1 MAGHEQLKK
10 SRVVKVNSE
19 ETWDLFVTKAR
30 DQGCPVKSSSSL
42 YTPNTPLLHTYIFL
56 FTYTHIYIV
65 VHFTASWCLPSVAMN
80 PFFEEMALSYRDVLF
95 LVVDVDEVKEVAT
108 RMEIKAM
115 PTFVLMREGAQ
126 VDKLVGANPA
136 EIKKRIH
143 GFVHSFRSYFIS

>member
-1 MAGHEQLKK
+1 MPIYMIIFYKRERGGKEEAMAGHEQLKK

-30 DQGCPVKSSSSL
+30 DQGCP
-42 YTPNTPLLHTYIFL
+42 
-56 FTYTHIYIV
+56 IV

-143 GFVHSFRSYFIS
+143 V

>member
-19 ETWDLFVTKAR
+19 ETWDLFITKAR
-30 DQGCPVKSSSSL
+30 DQGRP
-42 YTPNTPLLHTYIFL
+42 
-56 FTYTHIYIV
+56 IV
-65 VHFTASWCLPSVAMN
+65 VHFTASWCLLSVAMN
-80 PFFEEMALSYRDVLF
+80 PFFEEMALSYQDVLF
-95 LVVDVDEVKEVAT
+95 LVVDVDDVKEVAT

-143 GFVHSFRSYFIS
+143 GLVHSFRSYFIS